1 MSMIGTTSARDVDEH
16 AEYRQRT
23 VANFVAA
30 GFVTFL
36 MISGY
41 WIVSA
46 LAG

>member
-1 MSMIGTTSARDVDEH
+1 MAIVNTASALSAEQV
-16 AEYRQRT
+16 EYRQRT
-23 VANFVAA
+23 VVNLAAAAFVS
-30 GFVTFL
+30 FL

>member
-1 MSMIGTTSARDVDEH
+1 MAMVDMTSALDAART
-16 AEYRQRT
+16 EYQQRT
-23 VANFVAA
+23 VVNLVAA
-30 GFVTFL
+30 AFVCFL

>member
-1 MSMIGTTSARDVDEH
+1 MTSIEFTRARDTED
-16 AEYRQRT
+16 YQRRT
-23 VANFVAA
+23 VTNLVAA
-30 GFVTFL
+30 ALVTFL